1 MNTQKLL
8 IFGFIALLSSL
19 SLTGCLMLVEENPS
33 EPEPW
38 RPKETEKKAQLKST
52 YISGHLG
59 NYWDCPEQGYQGE
72 QKAQPEPGQRPAG
85 DQDFGA
91 CASSED
97 GFDSCGGLLNC
108 EAAQVTL
115 ELSNI
120 GQLAAQGARIS
131 EILVLDDQDMVRA
144 SLPIHDTMLLPN
156 NETYNGALDVGATI
170 KVRVDFAGPVNIN
183 ELLGTM
189 NSESRFGE
197 QKAKLRIKIKA
208 NNAAE
213 ISIDTKLVSSM
224 PGVAT

>member
-19 SLTGCLMLVEENPS
+19 SLTGCLMLVEENTS

-38 RPKETEKKAQLKST
+38 QPKETEKKAQLKGT

-72 QKAQPEPGQRPAG
+72 QEPQPAGQRPAG
-85 DQDFGA
+85 DQGEQGA
-91 CASSED
+91 CAPSED
-97 GFDSCGGLLNC
+97 GNFDACGPLNC

-120 GQLAAQGARIS
+120 GQLAAQGAKIT

-144 SLPIHDTMLLPN
+144 SLPIHDTMLLPS
-156 NETYNGALDVGATI
+156 NETYDGALDVGATI
-170 KVRVDFAGPVNIN
+170 KVRVDFAGPVNMN
-183 ELLGTM
+183 EILGYGP
-189 NSESRFGE
+189 ESRYGE

-224 PGVAT
+224 PSVAT

>member
-1 MNTQKLL
+1 MNTKKLMMCGL
-8 IFGFIALLSSL
+8 IALLSSM
-19 SLTGCLMLVEENPS
+19 SLTGCLMIVDENPS

-38 RPKETEKKAQLKST
+38 RPKETPKKAELKGV

-72 QKAQPEPGQRPAG
+72 QKAQPEPAERPAG
-85 DQDFGA
+85 DQEFGA
-91 CASSED
+91 CAPSED
-97 GFDSCGGLLNC
+97 GAFDGCGPLNC

-120 GQLAAQGARIS
+120 GQLAAQGTKIS
-131 EILVLDDQDMVRA
+131 EILVLDDQDVVRA

-156 NETYNGALDVGATI
+156 NERYDGALDVGATI
-170 KVRVDFAGPVNIN
+170 KVRVDFAGPVNMN
-183 ELLGTM
+183 EILGYGP
-189 NSESRFGE
+189 ESRWGE

-208 NNAAE
+208 SNANE